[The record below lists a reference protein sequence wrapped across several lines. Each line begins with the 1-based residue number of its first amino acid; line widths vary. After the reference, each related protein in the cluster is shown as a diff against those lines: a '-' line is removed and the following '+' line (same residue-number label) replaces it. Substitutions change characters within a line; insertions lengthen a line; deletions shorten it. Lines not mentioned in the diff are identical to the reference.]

1 MQKLSSG
8 RVAQMLLMILSTL
21 LPPRAWTRPAV
32 ASTAVA
38 SILAVVFPALPVMA
52 TKVTLSSRRR
62 CQAAIPGSRRELIFH
77 QPGTRW
83 AAVRRGESIGSALQ
97 RELEVVPPQGPC
109 GARLEPAA
117 VTPPRPGQPPAPMG
131 EDRKSRG

>member
-1 MQKLSSG
+1 
-8 RVAQMLLMILSTL
+8 
-21 LPPRAWTRPAV
+21 
-32 ASTAVA
+32 
-38 SILAVVFPALPVMA
+38 MA

-97 RELEVVPPQGPC
+97 RELEVVTPQGLC
-109 GARLEPAA
+109 VARLALAA
-117 VTPPRPGQPPAPMG
+117 VTPQQRGPPLAHMGYARRGGQEAAQAAVFAARNLHPPPRPVAH
-131 EDRKSRG
+131 RNAART

>member
-1 MQKLSSG
+1 MMQKLSSG

-21 LPPRAWTRPAV
+21 LPPRAWTRQAV

-62 CQAAIPGSRRELIFH
+62 CQAAIPGSRRALLLH
-77 QPGTRW
+77 PPGTRW
-83 AAVRRGESIGSALQ
+83 AAGGRGTSMGYALAEDSERVG
-97 RELEVVPPQGPC
+97 RE
-109 GARLEPAA
+109 
-117 VTPPRPGQPPAPMG
+117 T
-131 EDRKSRG
+131 

>member
-1 MQKLSSG
+1 
-8 RVAQMLLMILSTL
+8 
-21 LPPRAWTRPAV
+21 
-32 ASTAVA
+32 
-38 SILAVVFPALPVMA
+38 MA

-97 RELEVVPPQGPC
+97 REPEVVPPQGLC
-109 GARLEPAA
+109 VARLALAA
-117 VTPPRPGQPPAPMG
+117 VTPQQRGQPLAQMGVARPGGAEAGQGTVSAATNLPRPPPPVAIRQAPELRACRPLG
-131 EDRKSRG
+131 VCAGRGWLGRVEY

>member
-1 MQKLSSG
+1 MRISDWSSD
-8 RVAQMLLMILSTL
+8 VCS
-21 LPPRAWTRPAV
+21 
-32 ASTAVA
+32 SD
-38 SILAVVFPALPVMA
+38 LAVVFPALPVMA

-97 RELEVVPPQGPC
+97 RELEVVPPQGLC
-109 GARLEPAA
+109 VARLALAA
-117 VTPPRPGQPPAPMG
+117 VTPQ
-131 EDRKSRG
+131 DRKSTRLNSSH

>member
-1 MQKLSSG
+1 
-8 RVAQMLLMILSTL
+8 
-21 LPPRAWTRPAV
+21 
-32 ASTAVA
+32 
-38 SILAVVFPALPVMA
+38 MA

-109 GARLEPAA
+109 VARLAHDAFTPSQRGHPLAQMGYARRAVAEAEQGAGFAA
-117 VTPPRPGQPPAPMG
+117 RALPPPPPPSPHGRPPT
-131 EDRKSRG
+131 E